1 MINFSIKLLGY
12 LCLKTNLP
20 VEHCII
26 FYNNSG
32 KTTLL
37 SHINLFLYNK
47 TRSSQ
52 ATSFRYAYV
61 IAAFYNYLSRQ
72 PAYKDRNPGQYHIFV
87 SNNDIVL
94 WQVARQIERDRSFS
108 IKPSTE
114 TIVNDSDIILTFF
127 AWLAK
132 SDVPTQV
139 KIDYKTKNANFKDDR
154 LLQYI
159 SVKARGTIDSSN
171 IRVLDKTNRQ
181 QRINSLITDSEIK
194 QFLEGY
200 SDPVYAVI
208 FNLAL
213 GTAMRPMD
221 LAKFPYLGNAD
232 NTHIMPYSQM
242 DQGSKFI
249 EYTVYRSKRKKDRT
263 IEIHLDDLRAL
274 EENYIKTMYKDRA
287 EKFEKLYN
295 KKCPPSIL
303 FLNQFGRP
311 ITAKMISKQSN
322 SAKNNA
328 IIANPTFRESLN
340 FYQTRHWWPT
350 QYMIRFF
357 GEKLLDT
364 DSEVLNMAVAQ
375 IVANQLGHNSPRTT
389 FKHYINIARVVMAAY
404 KGQVK
409 ELVKASNGNT
419 AEMLKQLDAA

>member
-32 KTTLL
+32 RTTLL

-72 PAYKDRNPGQYHIFV
+72 PAYKNRNPGQYHIFV
-87 SNNDIVL
+87 SNNDIEL

-263 IEIHLDDLRAL
+263 IEIHLDDLLAL

-287 EKFEKLYN
+287 EKFEKLYK

-322 SAKNNA
+322 AAKNNA

-375 IVANQLGHNSPRTT
+375 TVANQLGHNSPRTT